1 MENQPKK
8 QLHLTSDERTACQ
21 QIATGKAPYSQR
33 AQTILALADGASQA
47 EAAQQSGLTENQVR
61 YWLGRFRSK
70 RLDIFPESVR
80 SDKQE
85 AVQSP
90 PVPTVD
96 RLPEPEPETVAAV
109 AILVAEAEGTPM
121 TAVPNKSSGKK
132 KKSSGKKGKGTDK
145 KKSKKSKKGKKGK
158 KQQKSSKKKDSS
170 QKKEKAM
177 NKKKDKKA
185 KKGKKGEKK
194 GKKSK
199 KQQKS
204 SKKKDSS
211 QKKGKKKKKK

>member
-8 QLHLTSDERTACQ
+8 QLHLTAEERTACQ

-33 AQTILALADGASQA
+33 AQAVLALADGASQA

-96 RLPEPEPETVAAV
+96 SLPEPSPETAAAV
-109 AILVAEAEGTPM
+109 DALVAEAEETPM
-121 TAVPNKSSGKK
+121 TAVPNKPSGKK
-132 KKSSGKKGKGTDK
+132 KKSSGKKGK
-145 KKSKKSKKGKKGK
+145 KGKKDK
-158 KQQKSSKKKDSS
+158 KQQKSSKKKNSS
-170 QKKEKAM
+170 RKKEKAM
-177 NKKKDKKA
+177 SKKKDKKE
-185 KKGKKGEKK
+185 KKGKKGQKK
-194 GKKSK
+194 GKKDK

-204 SKKKDSS
+204 SKKKGGS

>member
-33 AQTILALADGASQA
+33 AQAILALADGASQA

-70 RLDIFPESVR
+70 RLDIFPESVH

-85 AVQSP
+85 TVQSP
-90 PVPTVD
+90 PVPTVNS
-96 RLPEPEPETVAAV
+96 LPEPSPETAAAV
-109 AILVAEAEGTPM
+109 NALVIEAEETPM
-121 TAVPNKSSGKK
+121 TAIPNEPSSKK
-132 KKSSGKKGKGTDK
+132 KKSKGKKDKGSDK
-145 KKSKKSKKGKKGK
+145 KKSKKNKKKGKKKGKKDK

-170 QKKEKAM
+170 K
-177 NKKKDKKA
+177 
-185 KKGKKGEKK
+185 
-194 GKKSK
+194 
-199 KQQKS
+199 
-204 SKKKDSS
+204 
-211 QKKGKKKKKK
+211 KKGKKKKKK

>member
-1 MENQPKK
+1 MENQPEK
-8 QLHLTSDERTACQ
+8 QLYLTSEERTACE
-21 QIATGKAPYSQR
+21 QIATSQAPYSQR
-33 AQTILALADGASQA
+33 AQAILALADGASQA

-70 RLDIFPESVR
+70 RLDIFPERVR

-96 RLPEPEPETVAAV
+96 SLPEPEPETVATVAV
-109 AILVAEAEGTPM
+109 LVAEAAETPM
-121 TAVPNKSSGKK
+121 AATSNKSSDKK
-132 KKSSGKKGKGTDK
+132 KKSSGKKGK
-145 KKSKKSKKGKKGK
+145 KGKKDK
-158 KQQKSSKKKDSS
+158 KQRKSSKKKDSS
-170 QKKEKAM
+170 RKKEKAM
-177 NKKKDKKA
+177 SKKKDKKE

-194 GKKSK
+194 GKKDK
-199 KQQKS
+199 KQKKS